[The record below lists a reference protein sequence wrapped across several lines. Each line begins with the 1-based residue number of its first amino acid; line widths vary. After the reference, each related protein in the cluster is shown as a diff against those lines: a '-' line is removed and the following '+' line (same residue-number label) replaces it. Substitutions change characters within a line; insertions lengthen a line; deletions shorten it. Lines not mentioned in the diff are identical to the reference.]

1 MKLQS
6 AGFVQVINEKEV
18 ANRKRKSAERKIRNS
33 NEKVLKN
40 TTTTNLNDG
49 ESIKIFE
56 VKKKEEN
63 IMKSSNKKAKN
74 DEINDTYHV
83 ESLRKVSSVIKHG
96 NIPPQSGFIID
107 TPNRFYSTEKK
118 RRKKLRS

>member
-6 AGFVQVINEKEV
+6 AGFVQVINEIEV
-18 ANRKRKSAERKIRNS
+18 ASRKRKSTERKIRNS
-33 NEKVLKN
+33 NEKFLKN

-107 TPNRFYSTEKK
+107 TPNRFYLTEKK

>member
-6 AGFVQVINEKEV
+6 AGLVQVINEKEV
-18 ANRKRKSAERKIRNS
+18 ASRKRKSAERKIRNS

-56 VKKKEEN
+56 V
-63 IMKSSNKKAKN
+63 
-74 DEINDTYHV
+74 
-83 ESLRKVSSVIKHG
+83 
-96 NIPPQSGFIID
+96 
-107 TPNRFYSTEKK
+107 
-118 RRKKLRS
+118 